1 MSNKKYNKQ
10 TEKKTSTT
18 NTTSDM
24 VLREPIQTIS
34 PSVTNDVCVNV
45 HFVKPIRIKYKPGA
59 HKLERTEKGDW
70 IDLYTY
76 EDVTLAAGEFAL
88 IDLGFACELPQG
100 FEANIVPRSSTFK
113 HWGIIQTNHYAVVDS
128 SYRGDNDYWLY
139 PAYATRDV
147 HIPKD
152 TRICQF
158 RINRVQPS
166 FDFEEVE
173 TLGNEDRNGI
183 GSTGR

>member
-10 TEKKTSTT
+10 TEEKTATT
-18 NTTSDM
+18 NTIKDVIVSSM
-24 VLREPIQTIS
+24 PAMTI
-34 PSVTNDVCVNV
+34 PNVTNSVPTI
-45 HFVKPIRIKYKPGA
+45 HLAAPVKIKYKPGA

-76 EDVTLAAGEFAL
+76 EDATLAAGEFAL
-88 IDLGFACELPQG
+88 IDLGFACELPSG

-113 HWGIIQTNHYAVVDS
+113 HWGVIQTNHFAVIDS
-128 SYRGDNDYWLY
+128 TYCGDNDYWLY
-139 PAYATRDV
+139 PVYATRDV
-147 HIPKD
+147 HIPAG

>member
-1 MSNKKYNKQ
+1 MSNKKSN
-10 TEKKTSTT
+10 KKTSTT
-18 NTTSDM
+18 DTISNIVSCT
-24 VLREPIQTIS
+24 PIQTIS
-34 PSVTNDVCVNV
+34 QSVTNDICANV
-45 HFVKPIRIKYKPGA
+45 HFAKPIRIKYKPGA

-76 EDVTLAAGEFAL
+76 EDVTLADGEFAL

-113 HWGIIQTNHYAVVDS
+113 HWGVIQTNHYAVVDS

-139 PAYATRDV
+139 PVYATRNV

-166 FDFEEVE
+166 FDFEEVAE
-173 TLGNEDRNGI
+173 LGNEDRNGI